1 MKKSTRHELKAKD
14 FQRIVLPVDGSDG
27 SARAVAKAL
36 SLAKETRVDITALY
50 VMEFPYL
57 SSVDLGYP
65 LASIDL
71 NSSYPD
77 IIEIIKKR
85 GNEVLDTVK
94 KQGLRLGVSV
104 KTKLVEGI
112 PDDQIIKEAKK
123 DDLIV
128 MGCKGRTAL
137 SRILV
142 GSVCEKVLHHSKSP
156 VMVIR

>member
-1 MKKSTRHELKAKD
+1 MKMSTRHKSKAKD

-27 SARAVAKAL
+27 SARAVKKAL
-36 SLAKETRVDITALY
+36 YLARETGVSVTALH
-50 VMEFPYL
+50 VMDFPYIA
-57 SSVDLGYP
+57 SVDLNYT
-65 LASIDL
+65 
-71 NSSYPD
+71 YPD
-77 IIEIIKKR
+77 VMEIIQKR
-85 GNEVLDTVK
+85 GTEILDEVK
-94 KQGLRLGVSV
+94 KQGSKLGVHV

-128 MGCKGRTAL
+128 MGCKGKTAL

>member
-1 MKKSTRHELKAKD
+1 MKKSTHHESKAKD

-27 SARAVAKAL
+27 SARAVVKAL
-36 SLAKETRVDITALY
+36 SLAKETGVDITALY
-50 VMEFPYL
+50 VMEYPYL
-57 SSVDLGYP
+57 ASVDLSY
-65 LASIDL
+65 
-71 NSSYPD
+71 SYPN
-77 IIEIIKKR
+77 INEILKKR

-94 KQGLRLGVSV
+94 KQGLTLGVSV
-104 KTKLVEGI
+104 KTKLLEGI

-123 DDLIV
+123 NDLIV

-142 GSVCEKVLHHSKSP
+142 GSVCEKVVHHSKSP

>member
-1 MKKSTRHELKAKD
+1 MKKSKRHITKAKD

-27 SARAVAKAL
+27 SIRAVEKAL
-36 SLAKETRVDITALY
+36 SLAKETGVDVTALH
-50 VMEFPYL
+50 VMEFPYVA
-57 SSVDLGYP
+57 SVDLSYT
-65 LASIDL
+65 
-71 NSSYPD
+71 YPD
-77 IIEIIKKR
+77 IMEKIKKE
-85 GNEVLDTVK
+85 GKTVLDEVK
-94 KQGLRLGVSV
+94 KQGSEMGVQV

-128 MGCKGRTAL
+128 MGCKGKTAL
-137 SRILV
+137 NRILM

>member
-1 MKKSTRHELKAKD
+1 MEKTWNKSKRAVN
-14 FQRIVLPVDGSDG
+14 FRRIILPVDGSQ
-27 SARAVAKAL
+27 SSTRAVKKAL
-36 SLAKETRVDITALY
+36 SLAKETGADVTALH

-57 SSVDLGYP
+57 ASVDLSY
-65 LASIDL
+65 
-71 NSSYPD
+71 SYPD
-77 IIEIIKKR
+77 IMDIIKKR
-85 GNEVLDTVK
+85 GNEVLDKVK
-94 KQGLRLGVSV
+94 KQGLKLGVSV

-112 PDDQIIKEAKK
+112 PDDEIIKAAKK
-123 DDLIV
+123 DDLVI

>member
-1 MKKSTRHELKAKD
+1 MKKSTRHKLKTKD

-36 SLAKETRVDITALY
+36 SLAKETGVDITALY
-50 VMEFPYL
+50 VMEFPYIA
-57 SSVDLGYP
+57 SVDM
-65 LASIDL
+65 
-71 NSSYPD
+71 NFSYPD

-85 GNEVLDTVK
+85 GNGVLDKVK
-94 KQGLRLGVSV
+94 KQGLKLGVSV

>member
-1 MKKSTRHELKAKD
+1 
-14 FQRIVLPVDGSDG
+14 
-27 SARAVAKAL
+27 
-36 SLAKETRVDITALY
+36 
-50 VMEFPYL
+50 MEFPYL
-57 SSVDLGYP
+57 VSVDLNY
-65 LASIDL
+65 
-71 NSSYPD
+71 SYPD

-123 DDLIV
+123 NDLIV

>member
-1 MKKSTRHELKAKD
+1 MKKSASHESKAKD
-14 FQRIVLPVDGSDG
+14 FQRIILPVDGSDG
-27 SARAVAKAL
+27 SARAVKKAL
-36 SLAKETRVDITALY
+36 SLAKDTGVDIRALY
-50 VMEFPYL
+50 VMEFPYVA
-57 SSVDLGYP
+57 SVDM
-65 LASIDL
+65 SF
-71 NSSYPD
+71 SYPD

-85 GNEVLDTVK
+85 GNEVLDKVK
-94 KQGLRLGVSV
+94 KQGSKLGVRV
-104 KTKLVEGI
+104 KTILVEGI

-123 DDLIV
+123 EDLIV

>member
-27 SARAVAKAL
+27 SVRAAAKAL
-36 SLAKETRVDITALY
+36 SLAKETGADITALY

-57 SSVDLGYP
+57 VSV
-65 LASIDL
+65 DL

>member
-1 MKKSTRHELKAKD
+1 MKKTTRHISKTKD

-27 SARAVAKAL
+27 SARAVKKAL
-36 SLAKETRVDITALY
+36 SLARETGVDVTALH
-50 VMEFPYL
+50 VMDIPYL
-57 SSVDLGYP
+57 
-65 LASIDL
+65 ASTDL
-71 NSSYPD
+71 NYTYPD
-77 IIEIIKKR
+77 LLEIIRKR
-85 GNEVLDTVK
+85 GDEVLEEVK
-94 KQGLRLGVSV
+94 KQGSKLGVHV
-104 KTKLVEGI
+104 KTKLVDGI

-123 DDLIV
+123 DDLII

>member
-1 MKKSTRHELKAKD
+1 M
-14 FQRIVLPVDGSDG
+14 
-27 SARAVAKAL
+27 
-36 SLAKETRVDITALY
+36 ET
-50 VMEFPYL
+50 
-57 SSVDLGYP
+57 
-65 LASIDL
+65 
-71 NSSYPD
+71 
-77 IIEIIKKR
+77 IKKD
-85 GNEVLDTVK
+85 GMTILDNVK
-94 KQGLRLGVSV
+94 KQGANLGVDV

-123 DDLIV
+123 DDLII

>member
-1 MKKSTRHELKAKD
+1 MKKSKRYVTKVKD
-14 FQRIVLPVDGSDG
+14 FQRIVLAVDGSDG
-27 SARAVAKAL
+27 STRAVKKAL
-36 SLAKETRVDITALY
+36 SLAKETGVDVTALH
-50 VMEFPYL
+50 VMEFPYVA
-57 SSVDLGYP
+57 SVDLSYT
-65 LASIDL
+65 
-71 NSSYPD
+71 YPD
-77 IIEIIKKR
+77 IMETIKKE
-85 GNEVLDTVK
+85 GKTVLDEVK
-94 KQGLRLGVSV
+94 KQGSEMGVHV

-128 MGCKGRTAL
+128 MGCKGKTAL

>member
-1 MKKSTRHELKAKD
+1 MKKSTRHESKTKD
-14 FQRIVLPVDGSDG
+14 FQRIILPVDGSDG

-36 SLAKETRVDITALY
+36 SLAKETGVDITALY
-50 VMEFPYL
+50 VMEYPYL
-57 SSVDLGYP
+57 ASVDM
-65 LASIDL
+65 SF
-71 NSSYPD
+71 SYPD
-77 IIEIIKKR
+77 ILEIIKKK
-85 GNEVLDTVK
+85 GNEVLETVK
-94 KQGLRLGVSV
+94 KQGSKLGVSV

-112 PDDQIIKEAKK
+112 PDDQIIQAAKK

>member
-1 MKKSTRHELKAKD
+1 MSTRHKSKAKD

-27 SARAVAKAL
+27 SARAVKKAL
-36 SLAKETRVDITALY
+36 SLARETGVSVTALH
-50 VMEFPYL
+50 VMDFPYIA
-57 SSVDLGYP
+57 SVDLNYT
-65 LASIDL
+65 
-71 NSSYPD
+71 YPD
-77 IIEIIKKR
+77 VMEIIQKR
-85 GNEVLDTVK
+85 GTEILDEVK
-94 KQGLRLGVSV
+94 KQGSKLGVHV

-128 MGCKGRTAL
+128 MGCKGKTAL

>member
-1 MKKSTRHELKAKD
+1 MKKSKRYVTKAKD
-14 FQRIVLPVDGSDG
+14 FQRIVLPVDGSDD
-27 SARAVAKAL
+27 STRAVTKAL
-36 SLAKETRVDITALY
+36 SLAKETGVDVTALH
-50 VMEFPYL
+50 VMKFPYVA
-57 SSVDLGYP
+57 SVDLSYT
-65 LASIDL
+65 
-71 NSSYPD
+71 YPD
-77 IIEIIKKR
+77 IMETIKKE
-85 GNEVLDTVK
+85 GKTILDEVK
-94 KQGLRLGVSV
+94 KQGSEMGVHV

-128 MGCKGRTAL
+128 MGCKGKTAL

>member
-1 MKKSTRHELKAKD
+1 MKKSLRNGTKLKD

-27 SARAVAKAL
+27 SARAVTKAL
-36 SLAKETRVDITALY
+36 SLAKETGVDITALY
-50 VMEFPYL
+50 VMEFPYIA
-57 SSVDLGYP
+57 SVDM
-65 LASIDL
+65 SF
-71 NSSYPD
+71 SYPD

-85 GNEVLDTVK
+85 GNGVLDKVK
-94 KQGLRLGVSV
+94 KQGLKLGVSV

-112 PDDQIIKEAKK
+112 PDDEIIKEAKK

>member
-1 MKKSTRHELKAKD
+1 MKKSKHRVKQTKD
-14 FQRIVLPVDGSDG
+14 FQKIVLPVDGSD
-27 SARAVAKAL
+27 SSTRAVKKAL
-36 SLAKETRVDITALY
+36 SLAKETSVDVIALH

-57 SSVDLGYP
+57 GSAELSYTYP
-65 LASIDL
+65 RIM
-71 NSSYPD
+71 
-77 IIEIIKKR
+77 KMRKR
-85 GNEVLDTVK
+85 EGNAVLEKVK
-94 KQGLRLGVSV
+94 KQGLKLGVHV

-123 DDLIV
+123 DELIV

>member
-1 MKKSTRHELKAKD
+1 MKKSIPHVSKVKD
-14 FQRIVLPVDGSDG
+14 FQRIVLAVDGSDG
-27 SARAVAKAL
+27 STRAVRRAL
-36 SLAKETRVDITALY
+36 SLARETGADVTAIH

-57 SSVDLGYP
+57 
-65 LASIDL
+65 ASTDL
-71 NSSYPD
+71 NYTYPD
-77 IIEIIKKR
+77 ILEIMKKR
-85 GNEVLDTVK
+85 GYEVLDEVK
-94 KQGLRLGVSV
+94 KQGSKLGVHV